1 MFNKSEYSN
10 KKKQKKL
17 STVDLKISNTGSEE
31 RQEQFIQDL
40 MSISSGQKN
49 KSIVHSNRPWSHD
62 RNDDE
67 LINIQIL

>member
-1 MFNKSEYSN
+1 
-10 KKKQKKL
+10 
-17 STVDLKISNTGSEE
+17 
-31 RQEQFIQDL
+31 

-67 LINIQIL
+67 LINI